1 MRLTGP
7 ERKILWFFFAFIFYG
22 IVATLYATVLGT
34 HTKEFVTA
42 LEQYFACEALGHVP
56 GKCSRDEVEKYSW
69 PYLTTIAFVSTCLIP
84 VPSLVFV
91 VNLNR
96 LKNCCGNEPISKNT
110 RTKRSSISSM
120 NNSHKS
126 SLRTQ
131 KSHTF
136 GNSTILSHKET
147 NVLITIP
154 EELENEAVINPV
166 YEESEENPVYKE
178 DKEIKITYE
187 EKTLLEYEE
196 TFGQYQKPRV
206 SSGNEEMSKEI

>member
-1 MRLTGP
+1 M
-7 ERKILWFFFAFIFYG
+7 
-22 IVATLYATVLGT
+22 LGT

-84 VPSLVFV
+84 LPSLVFI

-96 LKNCCGNEPISKNT
+96 LKNCCGNEAVSRNT
-110 RTKRSSISSM
+110 STKRSSISSM

-131 KSHTF
+131 QSHTF
-136 GNSTILSHKET
+136 RNSTILSHKER

-154 EELENEAVINPV
+154 EEPEDEVVINPV

-178 DKEIKITYE
+178 DKEIKIACKETN
-187 EKTLLEYEE
+187 LLEYEE
-196 TFGQYQKPRV
+196 TFGQYEEPRV
-206 SSGNEEMSKEI
+206 NSGNEEMSKGNMIKTDT

>member
-1 MRLTGP
+1 M
-7 ERKILWFFFAFIFYG
+7 
-22 IVATLYATVLGT
+22 LGT

-84 VPSLVFV
+84 LPSLVFI

-96 LKNCCGNEPISKNT
+96 LKNCCGNEAVSRNT
-110 RTKRSSISSM
+110 STKRSSISSM

-131 KSHTF
+131 QSLTF
-136 GNSTILSHKET
+136 RNSTILSYKER

-154 EELENEAVINPV
+154 EEPEDEVVINPV

-178 DKEIKITYE
+178 DKEIKIACK
-187 EKTLLEYEE
+187 EKNLLEYEE
-196 TFGQYQKPRV
+196 TFGQYEEPRV
-206 SSGNEEMSKEI
+206 NSGNEEMSKENMIKTDT

>member
-1 MRLTGP
+1 MPKHIRLTGP
-7 ERKILWFFFAFIFYG
+7 EKKILWFFLAFIFYG

-84 VPSLVFV
+84 LPSLVFI

-96 LKNCCGNEPISKNT
+96 LKNCCGNEAVSRNT
-110 RTKRSSISSM
+110 RTKRSSIYSM

-131 KSHTF
+131 QSHTF
-136 GNSTILSHKET
+136 GNSTILQHKET
-147 NVLITIP
+147 NVLITIS
-154 EELENEAVINPV
+154 EELENETVINPV

-178 DKEIKITYE
+178 PGENQKYYNENKKLE
-187 EKTLLEYEE
+187 E
-196 TFGQYQKPRV
+196 
-206 SSGNEEMSKEI
+206 N

>member
-1 MRLTGP
+1 MPKHMRLTGP
-7 ERKILWFFFAFIFYG
+7 EKKILWFFLAFIFYG
-22 IVATLYATVLGT
+22 IVATLYPTIFGT
-34 HTKEFVTA
+34 YRKEFFTA

-56 GKCSRDEVEKYSW
+56 GKCSRDEVEKYSR
-69 PYLTTIAFVSTCLIP
+69 PYLVMIVYISNCLIP
-84 VPSLVFV
+84 LTSLVFV

-96 LKNCCGNEPISKNT
+96 LNNCCGNELITKNT
-110 RTKRSSISSM
+110 RTKRFSISSM

-136 GNSTILSHKET
+136 GNSTILSHKES

-166 YEESEENPVYKE
+166 YEESEENPAPGENQKYYNENKE
-178 DKEIKITYE
+178 L
-187 EKTLLEYEE
+187 EK
-196 TFGQYQKPRV
+196 K
-206 SSGNEEMSKEI
+206 